1 MGIPS
6 RRYIR
11 TASTRIELPPT
22 SVVQKMGGSSNRM
35 GQVMMWRAL
44 QQLLGL
50 QRPIKRLTSG
60 RENAPT
66 RDLREYATY

>member
-1 MGIPS
+1 
-6 RRYIR
+6 
-11 TASTRIELPPT
+11 
-22 SVVQKMGGSSNRM
+22 M
-35 GQVMMWRAL
+35 GQVVMWRAL

-60 RENAPT
+60 RENVPT